1 MKTDNGQ
8 IRKFDPLVKLEQ
20 KCLKILRSTFYMYS
34 ENINCMGWI
43 VKILSDSF
51 CDKSSKTLGL
61 TACQT
66 KEAASLNELFVLFP
80 PKALYL
86 PSQYCN
92 NIEVSDSYLT
102 ASPSRLSITSTQ
114 DLFISSQQLT
124 PVLNFIFS
132 INSWHKVCS
141 PWFLS
146 PPAPN

>member
-1 MKTDNGQ
+1 MLMK
-8 IRKFDPLVKLEQ
+8 IRKFESLVNFEQ
-20 KCLKILRSTFYMYS
+20 KCLKILHSTCTVK
-34 ENINCMGWI
+34 ILGRI

-51 CDKSSKTLGL
+51 CDESSKTLGL

-66 KEAASLNELFVLFP
+66 KEDASLNELLVLFP

-92 NIEVSDSYLT
+92 NIEVSEFYLT
-102 ASPSRLSITSTQ
+102 ASPSRLSIISSQ

-132 INSWHKVCS
+132 INS
-141 PWFLS
+141 
-146 PPAPN
+146 

>member
-1 MKTDNGQ
+1 MFEN
-8 IRKFDPLVKLEQ
+8 
-20 KCLKILRSTFYMYS
+20 STFYMYI
-34 ENINCMGWI
+34 ENFDCVGRI

-51 CDKSSKTLGL
+51 CDESSKTLGL

-66 KEAASLNELFVLFP
+66 KEDASLNELLVLFP

-92 NIEVSDSYLT
+92 NIEVSEFYLT
-102 ASPSRLSITSTQ
+102 ASPSRLSIISSQ

-132 INSWHKVCS
+132 INS
-141 PWFLS
+141 
-146 PPAPN
+146 